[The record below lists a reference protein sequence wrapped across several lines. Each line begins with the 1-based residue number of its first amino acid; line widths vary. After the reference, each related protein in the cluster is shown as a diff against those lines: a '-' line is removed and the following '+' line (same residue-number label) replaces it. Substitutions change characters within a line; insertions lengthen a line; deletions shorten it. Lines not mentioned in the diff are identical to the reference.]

1 MDGVFLLSI
10 LVIRPFSYTPIDGG
24 RTSGFGLPAVAD
36 PGRGLDVA
44 IASSLV
50 FEWELVDRGK
60 LQGRLVSFSTRGPSS
75 PELASF
81 SPAELDEP
89 TLIRFRDTDLALAPD
104 VWYLDGCG
112 TVAVLPVA
120 YGTESLVCCASL
132 EVARRPCNGMSNCDM
147 ARCPPRLMN
156 SISTGNRVR
165 RASKSFRLESRGQ
178 RIWR

>member
-10 LVIRPFSYTPIDGG
+10 LVVRLFSYTPIDGG

-36 PGRGLDVA
+36 PGGGLDVA
-44 IASSLV
+44 IVASLV
-50 FEWELVDRGK
+50 FECELVDRGK
-60 LQGRLVSFSTRGPSS
+60 LEGRLVSFPTRGPSS

-120 YGTESLVCCASL
+120 YGTESLVRCASS
-132 EVARRPCNGMSNCDM
+132 EVVRRPCNDMSNCDM
-147 ARCPPRLMN
+147 AQCPPRLMN
-156 SISTGNRVR
+156 SISTGNRV
-165 RASKSFRLESRGQ
+165 
-178 RIWR
+178 